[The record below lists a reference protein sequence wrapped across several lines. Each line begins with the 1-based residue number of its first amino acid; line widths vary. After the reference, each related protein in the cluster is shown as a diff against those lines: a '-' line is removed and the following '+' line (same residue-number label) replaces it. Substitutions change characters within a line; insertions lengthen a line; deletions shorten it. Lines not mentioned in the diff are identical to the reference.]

1 MVYRVTLV
9 NTLDNMS
16 WTQLMGID
24 VGVTAVE
31 VRDPTEGPGT
41 AAGVLSARLF

>member
-1 MVYRVTLV
+1 MYRVTLI
-9 NTLDNMS
+9 NTVDNVS

-31 VRDPTEGPGT
+31 VRNPIKGPGT
-41 AAGVLSARLF
+41 AAEVLSARLF